1 MDAAEKL
8 VFRRVERKNG
18 ENWDVITFDQLRKG
32 DLFKLYDPVDDMQW
46 ENGKQVYIA
55 NSDATPCEPNG
66 NYVVEADN
74 YEQA

>member
-1 MDAAEKL
+1 MDAENL

-32 DLFKLYDPVDDMQW
+32 DLFKLYDPVGEPQW
-46 ENGKQVYIA
+46 ENGDQIYIA
-55 NSDATPCEPNG
+55 KGDAFPCEPGG
-66 NYVVEADN
+66 NYGIEADE